1 MCVCLCVCV
10 FYCIGLVMYEWAKFV
25 VVLHLPPSRILVDPV
40 PQQPISEG
48 LSDSE
53 EEIDF
58 GFWEKAPD
66 PASKKT
72 AAVTQDKVKEQPRQ
86 SDTIQEADLD
96 LL

>member
-1 MCVCLCVCV
+1 MYIYSYNCV
-10 FYCIGLVMYEWAKFV
+10 LVE
-25 VVLHLPPSRILVDPV
+25 PV
-40 PQQPISEG
+40 PQQPVSEG

-66 PASKKT
+66 PASKKGGS
-72 AAVTQDKVKEQPRQ
+72 VSQDKVKEQPRQ
-86 SDTIQEADLD
+86 PDAIQEADLD

>member
-1 MCVCLCVCV
+1 
-10 FYCIGLVMYEWAKFV
+10 MYEWAKFV
-25 VVLHLPPSRILVDPV
+25 VLPPLSRILVDPV

-72 AAVTQDKVKEQPRQ
+72 AAVTQDKVKELPRQ
-86 SDTIQEADLD
+86 PDNIQEADLD